1 MLIVKLISSDSRS
14 NSRSKLFSFSPVDN
28 YNFRGSFILRPSLKR
43 RRRRKNNNEK
53 LEQVCQPDKGNGQ
66 SIKIESKKVNFC
78 DRL

>member
-1 MLIVKLISSDSRS
+1 MVIVKLISSDSRY
-14 NSRSKLFSFSPVDN
+14 SRSKLFSFSPVDN